1 MVNTAYKIKDVVD
14 RSGFSAATLRYYEEI
29 GILPPSARTPAGY
42 RLYDDHAL
50 DRLAFVARAKQL
62 GCSLDEI
69 VDLAA
74 AWEGG
79 TCGPV
84 QDRLRSV
91 VSDKLSSAQH
101 QIAELNTLITEL
113 RAAATALGGHRP
125 SGACDDLCG
134 CTSASPPERPVP
146 SASEPTPQ
154 RVILSAK
161 PIACT
166 LGADVAAPAGAIPV
180 LHERFGAPS

>member
-1 MVNTAYKIKDVVD
+1 M
-14 RSGFSAATLRYYEEI
+14 RYHEEI
-29 GILPPSARTPAGY
+29 GILPPSTRTPAGY

-50 DRLAFVARAKQL
+50 DRLAFVTRAKQL

-74 AWEGG
+74 AWQGG

-84 QDRLRSV
+84 QDQLRSV
-91 VSDKLSSAQH
+91 VGDKLPSAQH

-113 RAAATALGGHRP
+113 RAAATALEGHRP

-134 CTSASPPERPVP
+134 CTTASSP
-146 SASEPTPQ
+146 
-154 RVILSAK
+154 
-161 PIACT
+161 
-166 LGADVAAPAGAIPV
+166 GAVGAISV
-180 LHERFGAPS
+180 

>member
-29 GILPPSARTPAGY
+29 GILPPSTRTPAGY

-50 DRLAFVARAKQL
+50 DRLAFVTRAKQL

-113 RAAATALGGHRP
+113 RAAATELGGHRP

-134 CTSASPPERPVP
+134 CTSASPPVRSVP

-154 RVILSAK
+154 RVILSVK

-166 LGADVAAPAGAIPV
+166 LGADVAAPAEAIPV
-180 LHERFGAPS
+180 VHELFGAPS